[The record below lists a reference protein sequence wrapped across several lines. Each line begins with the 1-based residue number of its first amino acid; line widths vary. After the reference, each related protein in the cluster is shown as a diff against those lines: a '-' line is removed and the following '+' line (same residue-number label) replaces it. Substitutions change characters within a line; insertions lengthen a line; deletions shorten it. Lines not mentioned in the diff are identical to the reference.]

1 MPKPSSNL
9 SEDGLGVVDLQAF
22 VETLKRRW
30 WIVPA
35 VLATTVVLLWAQE
48 SNLATT
54 PASYTLSRSYEG
66 NDIAGVL
73 NAVGIDPASV
83 RPFPDV
89 DNQINILQSAATRRA
104 VENVTGLSVPVNVTR
119 TKPSFSLVSSQQ
131 ADGQSSFVFSSA
143 GVPTYN
149 FSCSETIKA
158 DCAAVIDEY
167 ARQASEL
174 RRTSIKSGIQRLL
187 VVLRDVHT
195 KTSDP
200 SLGTKVV
207 ALESLVEDLRT
218 PLLLVSENELAV
230 GPTVTTV
237 RRFTFGFGIVAGAVL
252 SLLILIQLT
261 FSDGRLRT
269 PRHAARLAGSSRYLG
284 LVSRNEDDVAVRR
297 TAISIRREL
306 LRADCD
312 SVKFIP
318 LTQSLEERGALER
331 VAALGRFPVTLSEP
345 FSQLNVAEWMN
356 PTSRELTVL
365 VAQANF
371 DKKREVA
378 DLCECLPDSGQP
390 FGGLVLL
397 V

>member
-1 MPKPSSNL
+1 VPKPSSNL

-200 SLGTKVV
+200 ILGTKVV
-207 ALESLVEDLRT
+207 ALESLVEDLRA

-284 LVSRNEDDVAVRR
+284 LVSRNQDDVAVRR